1 MFPKRTSRFLIAAPA
16 TLIMLA
22 GLAGCA
28 QESARI
34 DLTSYAPV
42 IDVKGQGYDMADYQQ
57 DLNECRMLGVRVQAA
72 YEAQQKK
79 EREADNAKER
89 STRRAVQT
97 YTSAE
102 SHADGEALHLNRALL
117 ARCSATFA
125 QRPRCLRPS

>member
-79 EREADNAKER
+79 ERDDAKKAAIVGAGNLDYSR
-89 STRRAVQT
+89 DITKFGPTSIVDRCMTDRG
-97 YTSAE
+97 YKILSAE
-102 SHADGEALHLNRALL
+102 G
-117 ARCSATFA
+117 FGGG
-125 QRPRCLRPS
+125 

>member
-79 EREADNAKER
+79 ERDDAKKVAIVGAGNLDYSR
-89 STRRAVQT
+89 DITKFGPTSIVDRCMTDRG
-97 YTSAE
+97 YKILSAE
-102 SHADGEALHLNRALL
+102 G
-117 ARCSATFA
+117 FGGG
-125 QRPRCLRPS
+125 